1 MLLISIMTK
10 DIGSKGDYQKATGH
24 KATGQKA
31 TGHKATAQ
39 KAKLYFADAGKVYKC
54 DISVNSECLL
64 LPWPINGN
72 SSVKKVVITTE
83 HIII

>member
-10 DIGSKGDYQKATGH
+10 DIGSKGDY
-24 KATGQKA
+24 QKA